1 MSHLRFDDVLRATIT
16 QNLSRL
22 VAASPQPRG
31 LKRAAV
37 CLILADD
44 GEGGA
49 AVVLTR
55 RAEHLSAHSGQYA
68 LPGGRVDAGES
79 AAQAALR
86 EVREEAGPDLRVRP
100 LAVVHASTFAYD
112 ARVTHMISV
121 TFLMGHE
128 AGEAVPGDDMR
139 GSRVRWATIHEI
151 ESDQLRLVPPLDQ
164 PWLRQRTIDLYRIS
178 QPAPDV
184 SLQKPLSD
192 TGWNKHDD
200 AG

>member
-1 MSHLRFDDVLRATIT
+1 MAPDIPPPTISSLGGRLFATH
-16 QNLSRL
+16 
-22 VAASPQPRG
+22 P
-31 LKRAAV
+31 
-37 CLILADD
+37 
-44 GEGGA
+44 A
-49 AVVLTR
+49 AVVVAVVNAREELLLLESPR
-55 RAEHLSAHSGQYA
+55 R
-68 LPGGRVDAGES
+68 PGWWEPVNGAVEAGETLLE
-79 AAQAALR
+79 AALR
-86 EVREEAGPDLRVRP
+86 EVQEEAGPDLRVRP

-112 ARVTHMISV
+112 ALVTHMISV